1 MNLIL
6 INLHNARDKLI
17 YGLESVTYAVS
28 IAGLFKLL
36 KKIGR
41 LFNTQNHNI
50 FCNVINSYLNNVLSC
65 KTTKKEIWL

>member
-36 KKIGR
+36 KKKYDK
-41 LFNTQNHNI
+41 FI
-50 FCNVINSYLNNVLSC
+50 FCTLYPKS
-65 KTTKKEIWL
+65 